1 MKARDVAGN
10 DTVKRAMKHMPIHTR
25 FVYAGAA
32 AILLAACEQS
42 LSPNTDPIAV
52 ALSADRSTVTATAPV
67 QLTIT
72 VTNRG
77 ATSTEIADPR
87 ALTCPR
93 SFEVT
98 DASGKAVTL
107 PTRACAAIA
116 FTPRV
121 LAAGESVTV
130 SDQWAGDESDGAF
143 GARPLAAGSYR
154 ITARIMPQQ
163 KLLVSLPITV
173 VVASK

>member
-1 MKARDVAGN
+1 
-10 DTVKRAMKHMPIHTR
+10 
-25 FVYAGAA
+25 
-32 AILLAACEQS
+32 
-42 LSPNTDPIAV
+42 
-52 ALSADRSTVTATAPV
+52 
-67 QLTIT
+67 
-72 VTNRG
+72 
-77 ATSTEIADPR
+77 
-87 ALTCPR
+87 LTCPR

-163 KLLVSLPITV
+163 KLLVSSPITV